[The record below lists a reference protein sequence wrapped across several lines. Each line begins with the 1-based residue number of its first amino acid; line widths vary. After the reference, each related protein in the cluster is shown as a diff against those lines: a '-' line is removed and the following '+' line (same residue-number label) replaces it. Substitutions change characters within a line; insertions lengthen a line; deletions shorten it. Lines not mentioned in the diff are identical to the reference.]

1 MDDGRAAK
9 AGGFEQTHPKTA
21 WDLQAC
27 PSKMEQQRHQISNT
41 LNYNWFKAAEKQ
53 QIRIATETHFEHL

>member
-53 QIRIATETHFEHL
+53 